1 MADLSPE
8 QVAHLAKLARLALT
22 DAELDHYAQQLGVI
36 LDSVAKV
43 TEVATGDIKPTSH
56 AIEMSN
62 VFRDDVVRPSF
73 TSDVTSQNAPEW
85 EDERFRVPRILD
97 EE

>member
-1 MADLSPE
+1 MAHLSPE

-22 DAELDHYAQQLGVI
+22 DAELDQYAQQLGVI

-85 EDERFRVPRILD
+85 EDERFRVLRILD

>member
-1 MADLSPE
+1 MADLSRE

-43 TEVATGDIKPTSH
+43 TEVAASDIKPTSH
-56 AIEMSN
+56 AIEMTN
-62 VFRDDVVRPSF
+62 VFRTDEVRPSF

>member
-1 MADLSPE
+1 MAELSRE
-8 QVAHLAKLARLALT
+8 QVGHLAKLARLALT
-22 DAELDHYAQQLGVI
+22 DAELDHYAQQLAVI

-56 AIEMSN
+56 AIEMTN
-62 VFRDDVVRPSF
+62 VFRKDEVKPSF
-73 TSDVTSQNAPEW
+73 TSATTSQNAPEW

>member
-1 MADLSPE
+1 MAELSRE

-22 DAELDHYAQQLGVI
+22 DAELDHYAQQLAVI

-56 AIEMSN
+56 AIEMTN
-62 VFRDDVVRPSF
+62 VFRKDEVKPSF
-73 TSDVTSQNAPEW
+73 TSATTSQNAPEW

>member
-1 MADLSPE
+1 MAHLSPE

-22 DAELDHYAQQLGVI
+22 DAELDQYAQQLGVI